1 MNNARTNVSI
11 LDYEIGV
18 QQNYDILDFISSLR
32 KSDTEDNEPEIKEYQ
47 HSLFYPILSYCI
59 EIINSNKDP
68 NKMKFK
74 VGLFGNDDKIYATVG
89 RVMYDYFFMG
99 ETFKEDEFEIEFSS
113 EQKNFNLKSI
123 HHNCDQ
129 EKKDFMKFYNIGE
142 ELTTIKE
149 IEELKKIIQMK
160 KRVIVSKFLKGY
172 SHQESVLKA
181 FEFKIR
187 GQYINLPNL
196 IFKKKND
203 SGKSIEEID
212 QIYSLNL
219 NSQELTID
227 DFDYFYYAKYQKGKE
242 IEKKLYLN
250 GKKMILKNN
259 NLYFI
264 EIKQSISGLNSDLEK
279 LKDVKISLK
288 EKKSKKSFNSSNYKR
303 EELTALGN
311 TLLTFTIFN
320 DLIKDITN
328 KKNALCNLL
337 FIVDSDF
344 KEDMINIFEKCLQRE
359 INIIRDL
366 NLSFNLYLIYTQ
378 PDLALKNFIKENWE
392 KNNKLDKKDLELD
405 KKNKELDEKNKE
417 LDEKNKELYEK
428 NKELEKK
435 NQELNDKNK
444 IIEELYKISIE
455 KEIENEID
463 KMHYKPIPID
473 EHINKFIHNIES
485 NKNPIILIGSFEPI
499 NDNFTESSTSLEFID
514 KNKYKK
520 EKPILIDYKTFN
532 KNVPRNKNRN
542 ELYKK
547 CILKKYEDNIIYLH
561 QFNEIYCV
569 VNLLFLKNINSL
581 FSNEIMGKFDIEIFM
596 LEEDNFLMHL
606 KKNTNTKDDFQTLG
620 ISIVFITDKE
630 IGMKKNKKA
639 IGNLN
644 NKDKEKKNNYSK
656 KRNV

>member
-32 KSDTEDNEPEIKEYQ
+32 KSGPGDNEPEIKEYQ

-473 EHINKFIHNIES
+473 ENINKFIMLS
-485 NKNPIILIGSFEPI
+485 WPIRL
-499 NDNFTESSTSLEFID
+499 
-514 KNKYKK
+514 
-520 EKPILIDYKTFN
+520 
-532 KNVPRNKNRN
+532 
-542 ELYKK
+542 
-547 CILKKYEDNIIYLH
+547 
-561 QFNEIYCV
+561 
-569 VNLLFLKNINSL
+569 
-581 FSNEIMGKFDIEIFM
+581 SNESGLYLRADTM
-596 LEEDNFLMHL
+596 
-606 KKNTNTKDDFQTLG
+606 
-620 ISIVFITDKE
+620 
-630 IGMKKNKKA
+630 
-639 IGNLN
+639 
-644 NKDKEKKNNYSK
+644 
-656 KRNV
+656 